1 MSGLFGVV
9 SKKKDSCIDSL
20 IYGTDYQAHMGSEYG
35 GLAVLGNNSF
45 ARFIHRMSN
54 ANFRDKFFESIK
66 NIEVHSGIGVI
77 SDLEEQPIY
86 MKSKVGE
93 FCIVTSGRI
102 VNMEE
107 LAKEMMDA
115 GICFSEFSKSHVNM
129 TELVARIVST
139 GQTIQDGIKL
149 MFGKIKGSC
158 SLLILTREG
167 IYAARDYFGRTAL
180 VLGQDSESFAICSE
194 TCGFA
199 NLGYRT
205 IRDLNP
211 GEIL

>member
-77 SDLEEQPIY
+77 SDLEE
-86 MKSKVGE
+86 
-93 FCIVTSGRI
+93 
-102 VNMEE
+102 
-107 LAKEMMDA
+107 
-115 GICFSEFSKSHVNM
+115 
-129 TELVARIVST
+129 
-139 GQTIQDGIKL
+139 
-149 MFGKIKGSC
+149 
-158 SLLILTREG
+158 
-167 IYAARDYFGRTAL
+167 
-180 VLGQDSESFAICSE
+180 
-194 TCGFA
+194 
-199 NLGYRT
+199 
-205 IRDLNP
+205 
-211 GEIL
+211 